1 MFKCLVSIF
10 WLIFQ
15 WETKVVKALSAF
27 FFGKSIINLEFI
39 YSIYFLFISGGS
51 ELKQQHRTKY
61 VDMVTAQLAQSNVRF
76 LFSTGQTNTASLMS
90 TLAKKDSKKGY
101 SLPKNLSLPM
111 LLEKYL
117 PFYLGLPGNI

>member
-117 PFYLGLPGNI
+117 PFYLGLPGNV

>member
-1 MFKCLVSIF
+1 M
-10 WLIFQ
+10 
-15 WETKVVKALSAF
+15 
-27 FFGKSIINLEFI
+27 
-39 YSIYFLFISGGS
+39 
-51 ELKQQHRTKY
+51 KQQHRTKY

-76 LFSTGQTNTASLMS
+76 LFSTEQNNTASLMS

-117 PFYLGLPGNI
+117 PFYLGLPGNV

>member
-1 MFKCLVSIF
+1 LPFLDNSR
-10 WLIFQ
+10 
-15 WETKVVKALSAF
+15 
-27 FFGKSIINLEFI
+27 NLACI
-39 YSIYFLFISGGS
+39 YLFIYFLFISGGS

-117 PFYLGLPGNI
+117 PFYLGLPGNV